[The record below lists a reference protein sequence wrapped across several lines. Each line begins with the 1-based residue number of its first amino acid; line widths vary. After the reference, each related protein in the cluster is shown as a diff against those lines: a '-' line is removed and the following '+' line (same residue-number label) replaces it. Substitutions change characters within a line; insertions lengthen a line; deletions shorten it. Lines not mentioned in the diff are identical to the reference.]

1 MTEKYLCRTSG
12 PNGRSTPQEA
22 FHLATSRGLYKAL
35 DAEIAELRPRVR
47 AHDDYLAAT
56 RRMAQEQE
64 RVLAIEDDDPLVRA
78 YRRGWLDS
86 LSQFCRF
93 VAEGN
98 RE

>member
-1 MTEKYLCRTSG
+1 MTRL
-12 PNGRSTPQEA
+12 
-22 FHLATSRGLYKAL
+22 LYKAL
-35 DAEIAELRPRVR
+35 DAEIAALAPRAR

-56 RRMAQEQE
+56 KRMAQEQE
-64 RVLAIEDDDPLVRA
+64 RVLALPEDDPLVRA

-93 VAEGN
+93 CSR